1 MQKYKTRTISIKG
14 KKFGA
19 IIADTTIKRMIG
31 LMFREGIRSNSCML
45 FIFRTEGFHAIWM
58 HNMLFPIDVA
68 WVDGKER
75 IVDTA
80 EGLKPCNSLFGCRE
94 IAPKGKA
101 RYILEFNQ
109 GTVKREKL
117 KNGSRINL
125 STTASITNYK

>member
-80 EGLKPCNSLFGCRE
+80 EGLKPCNSLFGCRRNRPKRKSKIHIGIQSRNRKKGE
-94 IAPKGKA
+94 IKKWVANK
-101 RYILEFNQ
+101 
-109 GTVKREKL
+109 
-117 KNGSRINL
+117 S
-125 STTASITNYK
+125 